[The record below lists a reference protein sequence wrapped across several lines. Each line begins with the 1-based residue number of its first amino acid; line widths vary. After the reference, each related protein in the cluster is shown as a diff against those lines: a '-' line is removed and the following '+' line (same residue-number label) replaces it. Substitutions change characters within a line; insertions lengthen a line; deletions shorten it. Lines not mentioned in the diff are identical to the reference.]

1 MIVSGFTSWAVPERQ
16 ERRTSPISHFRLS
29 IPTIHPSPS
38 RFSHLPLRNIQL
50 QMPAYTARNT
60 RVSTPRRIQITAA
73 TPSQDEDGNVVCTG
87 HNRRCKRFV
96 SSSTKNPNRAFY
108 VCPLPREDPK
118 RCKFFVWEDEIHKNA
133 KSDQAPETPC
143 VGRSRFG
150 GSTGQALGQTPVGH
164 SSSSVGLHTPHSLS
178 KGKQAASV
186 LSDNEDDLVPVEDDI
201 DWGAVDVDGLER
213 EAIAGSQNSVK
224 KHGTRDSI
232 SSTPT
237 LGFNERLSS
246 VMTGMKRDREEEDED
261 LRTPKKANID
271 SNPFVSSPAGT
282 LPPHPKLLPS
292 ISTMEQLNDE
302 LYRMDRLLQGSEK
315 LKQGLRNRVKDLESK
330 NKALQDR
337 VKELEARLK
346 QE

>member
-1 MIVSGFTSWAVPERQ
+1 MAIDTVM
-16 ERRTSPISHFRLS
+16 H
-29 IPTIHPSPS
+29 
-38 RFSHLPLRNIQL
+38 
-50 QMPAYTARNT
+50 
-60 RVSTPRRIQITAA
+60 
-73 TPSQDEDGNVVCTG
+73 
-87 HNRRCKRFV
+87 
-96 SSSTKNPNRAFY
+96 RAFY

>member
-1 MIVSGFTSWAVPERQ
+1 MAIDTVM
-16 ERRTSPISHFRLS
+16 H
-29 IPTIHPSPS
+29 
-38 RFSHLPLRNIQL
+38 
-50 QMPAYTARNT
+50 
-60 RVSTPRRIQITAA
+60 
-73 TPSQDEDGNVVCTG
+73 
-87 HNRRCKRFV
+87 
-96 SSSTKNPNRAFY
+96 RAFY

-271 SNPFVSSPAGT
+271 VRQVFTLTRQTPADNQLIYSLILLSRPPPAHYPLILSFFPAYLLWSNSTTNCIAWTVFCKGQKSSSKACV
-282 LPPHPKLLPS
+282 
-292 ISTMEQLNDE
+292 I
-302 LYRMDRLLQGSEK
+302 
-315 LKQGLRNRVKDLESK
+315 ESK
-330 NKALQDR
+330 TWR
-337 VKELEARLK
+337 VRTKHCRIESK
-346 QE
+346 S